1 MTQEN
6 PDQRPNCKEILETKH
21 TWALK
26 YTEIGLQNHLKFFAM
41 YFTFMEEYFSIHFLM
56 PEIMKKIDEMPLLQL
71 YFIAIIFIIFHG
83 ISLLFYSKNPFWLKL
98 FTLTQFMLFALLL
111 VLLIIVRLVL
121 KFLKK
126 TKIFILRVIDLI
138 HKIPFTMLFSFLMV
152 SFLLI
157 ERLALVLFKN
167 LLKCLVSISKVIWFA
182 LKKIFVCVGFKKIK
196 IF

>member
-41 YFTFMEEYFSIHFLM
+41 YFTFMEEYFSVHFLM
-56 PEIMKKIDEMPLLQL
+56 PEIMKQADEMPLLQL

-83 ISLLFYSKNPFWLKL
+83 ISLLFYSKNSFWLRL
-98 FTLTQFMLFALLL
+98 FALIQFMLFALLL

-121 KFLKK
+121 HLVDLVLIFLKK
-126 TKIFILRVIDLI
+126 AEIFILRVIDLI
-138 HKIPFTMLFSFLMV
+138 HKILFTMLF
-152 SFLLI
+152 LI
-157 ERLALVLFKN
+157 VFIN
-167 LLKCLVSISKVIWFA
+167 
-182 LKKIFVCVGFKKIK
+182 
-196 IF
+196 